1 MHTHKPHQFTLSQLD
16 ISHMHQEA
24 WRNKIIMTLQASC
37 ITLLVLQRQLKLR
50 TRYWCM
56 CFIVL
61 LVLHRNFMLCT
72 RYRYICCMVLLVPHR
87 QPKRLRTRYRCICC
101 IVQTHHIDF
110 TEQFMTQDRNSAGGI
125 IGLIAAMAPTHQTHH
140 TYFCLFILLV
150 LSYKDIKHMINME
163 FVYPWKWQSSI
174 YACKAT
180 YTWVL
185 SQQHNNRTN

>member
-24 WRNKIIMTLQASC
+24 WRNKIIMTLQAS
-37 ITLLVLQRQLKLR
+37 
-50 TRYWCM
+50 
-56 CFIVL
+56 FIVL

-110 TEQFMTQDRNSAGGI
+110 TEQFMTQDRNSVGGI

-163 FVYPWKWQSSI
+163 FVYP
-174 YACKAT
+174 
-180 YTWVL
+180 
-185 SQQHNNRTN
+185 

>member
-1 MHTHKPHQFTLSQLD
+1 MEKQDYHDSTSQLHHT
-16 ISHMHQEA
+16 SCA
-24 WRNKIIMTLQASC
+24 TKTTQATH
-37 ITLLVLQRQLKLR
+37 TLL
-50 TRYWCM
+50 M
-56 CFIVL
+56 H
-61 LVLHRNFMLCT
+61 VLHRNFMLCT

-163 FVYPWKWQSSI
+163 FVYP
-174 YACKAT
+174 
-180 YTWVL
+180 
-185 SQQHNNRTN
+185 